1 MSDERTRPTGLEKV
15 DDATIAIT
23 WADGTRLLYPVDRLR
38 AKCPCATCVDEMTG
52 AVLVSYDDVRGT
64 GFKKVT
70 PVGNYA
76 FQILFSDGHDT
87 GFFTY
92 RRLRGLG
99 EAWAENAEILKERET
114 PPQT

>member
-1 MSDERTRPTGLEKV
+1 MSEERTRPTGLEKV

-23 WADGTRLLYPVDRLR
+23 WADGARLTYPVDRLR

-52 AVLVSYDDVRGT
+52 AVLVNYDDVRGT
-64 GFKKVT
+64 GFKKIT

-99 EAWAENAEILKERET
+99 EAWAENAEILKEPDT